1 MQTLYYQDKRSNLER
16 LKDLQVKLGIK
27 LMPEEKENKNK
38 KQ

>member
-27 LMPEEKENKNK
+27 LLPDEKEKQKNK
-38 KQ
+38 